1 MYYFSFA
8 NILKIYNFLF
18 ICGRQ
23 CIYILHAYI
32 YVSYSI
38 YAIATNEGAINNIL
52 YTYGAPPH
60 THTLDCADFPPACS
74 LAPKGTNWILHI
86 QQRQSTTKQSTI
98 SKRGRRFIAIR
109 ISGHT
114 RRFSVYIYIEEAATQ
129 GKRVYRSRGT
139 IFRHPLALK
148 SIDASHR
155 LNKEGTTHCCRGSA
169 ALKNKTK
176 TDRMLSAF
184 WASDKIYCNGFFSA
198 SQENE
203 VELIYQYEM
212 NGRSRPLNWL
222 VEIV

>member
-114 RRFSVYIYIEEAATQ
+114 RRFSVYINIYIYISKKQQRKENA
-129 GKRVYRSRGT
+129 YIDRGELFLG
-139 IFRHPLALK
+139 I
-148 SIDASHR
+148 R
-155 LNKEGTTHCCRGSA
+155 LHWKA
-169 ALKNKTK
+169 
-176 TDRMLSAF
+176 
-184 WASDKIYCNGFFSA
+184 
-198 SQENE
+198 
-203 VELIYQYEM
+203 
-212 NGRSRPLNWL
+212 
-222 VEIV
+222 